1 MSITSMSSLNVQF
14 NVFHEAEMSERKH
27 GYKDIRKCL
36 FIAKHFDDIL
46 KQICFRFKTMHG
58 R

>member
-1 MSITSMSSLNVQF
+1 
-14 NVFHEAEMSERKH
+14 MSERKH